1 MGAITRLWKNGVS
14 LEIKI
19 VGSEE
24 LDITDNF
31 KTVVHQA
38 IGNKDFYEFVNKGDQ
53 KIVLPLYLA
62 SKDDYDDLI
71 DFLSDGKSFSLES
84 GDISAIFSLDGGLK
98 STRSHLDGSYLTTL
112 TLTSATDPDFKG
124 ILEIGGIAETPF
136 SKPSTLDT
144 IRSWANKT
152 IDFVSNTNGAIA
164 GFTGKFEE
172 YSVAITQ
179 LTGGIA
185 SSSTI
190 ITSPINSIRNS
201 ASSII
206 GGVAGIV
213 SSIGTAINAIKQVPT
228 QVQDLIDS
236 ILDIG
241 DQFSNIFNL
250 DNKADQV
257 KATTNFLIDVGIALI
272 EVDKQPLSGKVI
284 TEDPYSVSY
293 DMEIIISSDDKN
305 IEILSV
311 LILSSILLSIYE
323 QSSQITRWNKTDLD
337 NLLKQT
343 ETLFSYI
350 MAKNIDTETRNK
362 LNLARNSFYRS
373 FRALYDNAS
382 NIITIN
388 VDNPTF
394 LSDVVYSVNGN
405 FDYYSET
412 KKLNNIIGS
421 VVQGE
426 IQVISND

>member
-1 MGAITRLWKNGVS
+1 
-14 LEIKI
+14 
-19 VGSEE
+19 
-24 LDITDNF
+24 
-31 KTVVHQA
+31 
-38 IGNKDFYEFVNKGDQ
+38 
-53 KIVLPLYLA
+53 
-62 SKDDYDDLI
+62 
-71 DFLSDGKSFSLES
+71 
-84 GDISAIFSLDGGLK
+84 
-98 STRSHLDGSYLTTL
+98 
-112 TLTSATDPDFKG
+112 
-124 ILEIGGIAETPF
+124 
-136 SKPSTLDT
+136 
-144 IRSWANKT
+144 
-152 IDFVSNTNGAIA
+152 
-164 GFTGKFEE
+164 
-172 YSVAITQ
+172 
-179 LTGGIA
+179 
-185 SSSTI
+185 
-190 ITSPINSIRNS
+190 
-201 ASSII
+201 
-206 GGVAGIV
+206 VAGIV
-213 SSIGTAINAIKQVPT
+213 SSIGTAINAIKQVPS

-257 KATTNFLIDVGIALI
+257 KATTNFLIDVGIALV

-293 DMEIIISSDDKN
+293 DMEIIISSEDKN

-405 FDYYSET
+405 FDFYSET

-426 IQVISND
+426 IQIISND